1 MSEIYKYDNIDYSK
15 LNFSKPEKQN
25 NIYYSDINYD
35 GNPFY
40 LLTSKLNI
48 LSNTNDINKN
58 ASSIEFEI
66 IDKYLKKQIYL

>member
-48 LSNTNDINKN
+48 LSNTNK
-58 ASSIEFEI
+58 
-66 IDKYLKKQIYL
+66 